1 MRVSEI
7 LREGSLRSRIETLS
21 LGMRSGR
28 LSPVDI
34 FRETRFKQGYS
45 KNQGIMIEPLGEA
58 PLAQALSSEK
68 RYLDDEQFGL
78 LDGVPF
84 GVKDLID
91 VEGFTTSR
99 GSLVYRNAPPAKRN
113 AEAVERL
120 GFQGMVFGGK
130 TNLSELAFSGVGTN
144 DLFGTP
150 INPRATT
157 GKYITGGS
165 SSGSAA
171 GVASGLWPVSLGT
184 DTSGSSRIPA
194 AFCGVVGFKPS
205 FDRYPLR
212 GVAPLAPSLDHLG
225 INSLTVQD
233 CIILDQAL
241 RGLAPIPKARMLSER
256 TEFLVPRNK
265 SIQPHDPHI
274 KENFDKIL
282 ALLSNLGFE
291 IQEVDFA
298 PYTDVD
304 RLFEIHGSLVAHEA
318 AQQYCE
324 IFENELTACLEPTIS
339 QRLNEGASLKR
350 ESYTL
355 LQTIRGNLRGELL
368 SSIGNKILLQP
379 TARILPPPIASV
391 LQGVE
396 EFKAFNK
403 LILGNTMYAN
413 YLGMP
418 AIALPNGHAPNGF
431 STSIQLSSAPGRDDF
446 LLRTALFLEAVL
458 SKHSI
463 YTPDTVSH

>member
-1 MRVSEI
+1 MRISEI
-7 LREGSLRSRIETLS
+7 LREGALRSRIEALS
-21 LGMRSGR
+21 FGMRSGR
-28 LSPVDI
+28 LSPVDV

-45 KNQGIMIEPLGEA
+45 KNQGILVEPLGQTS
-58 PLAQALSSEK
+58 LVQARSSEK
-68 RYLDDEQFGL
+68 RYLNDEQFGL
-78 LDGVPF
+78 LDGIPF

-91 VEGFTTSR
+91 VEGCTTSR
-99 GSLVYRNAPPAKRN
+99 GSLLYRNAPPAKRN

-144 DLFGTP
+144 DLFGSP

-225 INSLTVQD
+225 INALTVQD

-241 RGLAPIPKARMLSER
+241 RGLAPIPKFRMLSEQ

-265 SIQPHDPHI
+265 SIQPRDPHI
-274 KENFDKIL
+274 KDNFDKTL
-282 ALLSNLGFE
+282 DLLSNLGFE
-291 IQEVDFA
+291 IHEVDFS
-298 PYTDVD
+298 PYAEVD

-318 AQQYCE
+318 AQQYE
-324 IFENELTACLEPTIS
+324 ALFENGLTSYIDPKIL
-339 QRLNEGASLKR
+339 QRLKEG
-350 ESYTL
+350 TL
-355 LQTIRGNLRGELL
+355 LNPKSYALLQKIRRNLRAEL
-368 SSIGNKILLQP
+368 SSSLGNKILLQP
-379 TARILPPPIASV
+379 TVRILPPAIESV
-391 LQGVE
+391 LQGVD

-418 AIALPNGHAPNGF
+418 AIAIPNGHAPNGF
-431 STSIQLSSAPGRDDF
+431 STSIQLSAASGKDDF
-446 LLRTALFLEAVL
+446 LLKTALFLEAAL
-458 SKHSI
+458 SKQNI